1 MALPTSGS
9 ISIAMIATELGVALP
24 LDLNDSRVRT
34 LAGKPTGNITIP
46 TDLYGK
52 SNITLGINTS
62 NSIGGAGSFRYTT
75 ITATISKIGGGA
87 ITAYNWVIESDTTG
101 GLSFTSARN
110 VATAAFQGPAYET
123 KGFNT
128 NATAS
133 IGCTVTVDGTNYYR
147 SAEVYYR
154 VGTVA

>member
-1 MALPTSGS
+1 MAIGTGVIRGS
-9 ISIAMIATELGVALP
+9 EIRAEVGGSVPYRLNSAAVRSLAEAASTGAFRLSAL
-24 LDLNDSRVRT
+24 R
-34 LAGKPTGNITIP
+34 
-46 TDLYGK
+46 GK
-52 SNITLGINTS
+52 SAITL
-62 NSIGGAGSFRYTT
+62 SIGTVNGFGGSGSFRYTT
-75 ITATISKIGGGA
+75 ITANISKTGGGP
-87 ITAYNWVIESDTTG
+87 ITAYNWVIESDIAG

-154 VGTVA
+154 VGAPA

>member
-1 MALPTSGS
+1 MQ
-9 ISIAMIATELGVALP
+9 MIATELGLSLP
-24 LDLNDSRVRT
+24 LNLNDSRVRT
-34 LAGKPTGNITIP
+34 LAGKPTGSITIP

-52 SNITLGINTS
+52 SNMTL
-62 NSIGGAGSFRYTT
+62 SIGTSSGLGGSGAFRYTT
-75 ITATISKIGGGA
+75 IAASISKIGGGT
-87 ITAYNWVIESDTTG
+87 ITAYNWTIAGDTAG
-101 GLSFTSARN
+101 GLSFTSAQN